1 MRKKSTVMEKAKL
14 GGSKKTMPLLNDEP
28 LKIESFEI
36 EYMILINE
44 KNRKDNIKALIN
56 FILLPSGIKLR
67 GYKLIEENGKLFLS
81 PPIKLKRNEKTG
93 ELKKYTPLIIVP
105 KKLWYSM
112 QNEAIKTKE
121 EMEIEGKAKLER
133 EFVEYGR

>member
-1 MRKKSTVMEKAKL
+1 MEKAKL